1 MLAAS
6 ALSPRML
13 GMEAELTNPLRFRTE
28 VMKNALLI
36 VLAFALGGGAM
47 WYFTHSRETASGSGG
62 AGARPGGGGGFAPG
76 GRPQAQPP
84 LVTVGRAT
92 RDKLFDAVEALGT
105 AQANESVTLTAKVT
119 DTVRRVNFEDG
130 DYVEAGAVLV
140 ELTNQEEEAL
150 LAEARANLDD
160 AESQLRR
167 LEDLSSRGL
176 SSASE
181 LDVARSRAGAQRAR
195 LNSIVARLRD
205 RLIQAPFSGL
215 LGFRQVSPGTMLSPN
230 TAITSIDDISII
242 KLDFTVPETFLG
254 TMTPGAKIVA
264 KSVSFPGR
272 QFEGTVRTVG
282 SRVDPVTRAI
292 TVRAHLENKDGA
304 LRPGMLLTVEVV
316 TAERVALVVPE
327 SSVFQIQNR
336 AYVYRVDGDIAK
348 QQQIEVG
355 GRRFGVVEVLDG
367 LAEGD
372 LIVVEGI
379 IKLRDGA
386 RVRFDAAEAAIS
398 ETSPG
403 PAEPATADARG

>member
-1 MLAAS
+1 
-6 ALSPRML
+6 
-13 GMEAELTNPLRFRTE
+13 
-28 VMKNALLI
+28 MKNALLV

-47 WYFTHSRETASGSGG
+47 WYFTSSREGTGGAGGPPAG
-62 AGARPGGGGGFAPG
+62 AGARPPGGGGFAAG
-76 GRPQAQPP
+76 GRPAAQAP
-84 LVTVGRAT
+84 LVTVGRV
-92 RDKLFDAVEALGT
+92 RNDKLFDAIEALGT

-130 DYVEAGAVLV
+130 DYVEAGTVLV

-181 LDVARSRAGAQRAR
+181 LDVARSRAGAMRAR

-205 RLIQAPFSGL
+205 RLIQAPFSGI

-230 TAITSIDDISII
+230 TAITSIDDISLI

-254 TMTPGAKIVA
+254 NMTPGARIVA
-264 KSVSFPGR
+264 KSVSFPDR
-272 QFEGTVRTVG
+272 EFEGTVRTVG
-282 SRVDPVTRAI
+282 SRVDPVTRAVTI
-292 TVRAHLENKDGA
+292 RAHIENKDRA

-327 SSVFQIQNR
+327 SAVFQVQNR
-336 AYVYRVDGDIAK
+336 AYVYRVNDDVAK

-355 GRRFGVVEVLDG
+355 GRRFGVVEVLGG

-386 RVRFDAAEAAIS
+386 RVRFDPVEAAVS
-398 ETSPG
+398 ESSQGSTG
-403 PAEPATADARG
+403 PVTADAHR